1 MGSSRSLHQDNIV
14 ILCEGTKTEYQY
26 FCSIRDYLNN
36 TNSNRFSDIK
46 IVPVESE
53 MVNPPG
59 SRKKRKLKRDNSG
72 LNLNICYYC
81 LQEDSA
87 QLYEQ
92 YKSEP
97 TRFVRETYLFMER
110 GRYKYGWA
118 VYDHDD
124 HPDRQ
129 NADVQA
135 RKWGVKIAFSS
146 RCFEEWLL
154 MHFERNDTIF
164 TTSEC
169 KDTNGNEKR
178 CGIGIPDSCHGEICI
193 GGCLREKNFIPNYK
207 KTDVSNL
214 FTNYTLPRLE
224 QSLVNSAWLNHLEE
238 GTPYYDRRRYTNV
251 GDLILFLLGK
261 NEHIEYKEF
270 GDFFSYRGT
279 RLRLGR
285 QDNSLTLSNI
295 GDIACILTGTAFYLS
310 DSFQQLGPIVSQG
323 LLSPGQSIQ
332 CNPYDHDAQ
341 MICFN
346 DSSRKIIYC
355 L

>member
-224 QSLVNSAWLNHLEE
+224 QSLVNSAWLNHLED

-251 GDLILFLLGK
+251 GDLILFLLDRNDCVEWK
-261 NEHIEYKEF
+261 VF
-270 GDFFSYRGT
+270 GSSFSFRGT
-279 RLRLGR
+279 NLCIDK
-285 QDNSLTLSNI
+285 QDDIIVLKNI
-295 GDIACILTGTAFYLS
+295 GKITCITTDVAYYYNDGL
-310 DSFQQLGPIVSQG
+310 QQLGTVINKG
-323 LLSPGQSIQ
+323 LLTSGQVVHCDPIPQ
-332 CNPYDHDAQ
+332 GATL
-341 MICFN
+341 ICFH
-346 DSSRKIIYC
+346 DSIRKIVYN